1 MLIVPSAWI
10 LTSASAKAAV
20 LLVAVNM
27 IIIVAKAM
35 ADLATLLF
43 NLILIYVSL
52 FGEQSGVAT
61 AFNSPS

>member
-1 MLIVPSAWI
+1 M
-10 LTSASAKAAV
+10 

-27 IIIVAKAM
+27 IIIVARAM

-61 AFNSPS
+61 AFNSSSCSVHGCD